1 MNPTA
6 SSYTTLNAA
15 RIAETVERLEQRVR
29 ERFPNAS
36 LVGVAH
42 ELAQVARIAMTEA
55 SDFERPI
62 WPIRTTSSALIV
74 GLLALVIVVLT
85 NVSWSSPIDDTG
97 EFVQTLESAVND
109 VIFVGLAVF
118 FLAGWESRIKRARAL
133 AAIHKL
139 RSLAHVVDMH
149 QLTKDPEA
157 LLNPK
162 PTPSSPERTMTRFE
176 LVRYLD
182 YCSELLS
189 LTSKVA
195 ALYVQHL
202 PDAQVQASV
211 NEVVTLTT
219 GLSSKV
225 WQKIMILDDATPGI
239 RESFSG

>member
-1 MNPTA
+1 MNRVD
-6 SSYTTLNAA
+6 SSYTTLNAS
-15 RIAETVERLEQRVR
+15 RIADTIELLEQRVL

-42 ELAQVARIAMTEA
+42 ELAQVARTAMTEA
-55 SDFERPI
+55 PDFERPI
-62 WPIRTTSSALIV
+62 TPIRAVSSALIM
-74 GLLALVIVVLT
+74 GLLTLVVVVLAS
-85 NVSWSSPIDDTG
+85 VSWSSPIDDTG

-109 VIFVGLAVF
+109 VIFVALAVF
-118 FLAGWESRIKRARAL
+118 FLAGWESRVKRARAL
-133 AAIHKL
+133 KAIHRL

-157 LLNPK
+157 LLNPH
-162 PTPSSPERTMTRFE
+162 PTLSSPERTMTRFE

-195 ALYVQHL
+195 ALYVQHM

-225 WQKIMILDDATPGI
+225 WQKIMILDDATPGV
-239 RESFSG
+239 RESFRP

>member
-1 MNPTA
+1 MNRVD
-6 SSYTTLNAA
+6 SSYTTLNAS
-15 RIAETVERLEQRVR
+15 RIADTIELLEQRVR

-42 ELAQVARIAMTEA
+42 ELAQVARTAMTEA
-55 SDFERPI
+55 SDFELPIRPI
-62 WPIRTTSSALIV
+62 RAISGALIV
-74 GLLALVIVVLT
+74 GLLALVIVVLA
-85 NVSWSSPIDDTG
+85 NVSWSSPIDDTS

-118 FLAGWESRIKRARAL
+118 FLAGWEARVKRARAL
-133 AAIHKL
+133 TAIHKL

-157 LLNPK
+157 LLNPH
-162 PTPSSPERTMTRFE
+162 PTLSSPERTMTRFE

-202 PDAQVQASV
+202 PDPQVQASV

-225 WQKIMILDDATPGI
+225 WQKIMILDDATPGV
-239 RESFSG
+239 RKSFSP